1 MSVVDTD
8 LHVSALTDATIG
20 PGEVRGVDAPSIGA
34 SRTSR
39 NYSTP
44 RDYALTQLQLALY
57 GEELARQGLK
67 NYVDILLREP
77 AIKNSVYLAIVEGK
91 AVDFLQSINENE
103 PKMGGQNLITLVEL
117 APDQSYIPAT
127 TLYDFALDMTSRGKN
142 PVIPMLRL
150 IHGEKVPELSGIA
163 IFKKD
168 TMIDKVGQ
176 LESRWLMML
185 RGLQARAYIPFTV
198 YRDGE
203 VFDRGSVLLSNDR
216 KVKVVRNGN
225 EFDFYITI
233 FLEGTLTERLSQQPV
248 FFGDRHYIK
257 EVEQAIASNTK
268 TGVEQFIR
276 YMQEDLQIDCID
288 ISKYALAKWRKEL
301 QDQIDHDFINERV
314 NIHVDVKVT
323 IKNVGELG

>member
-1 MSVVDTD
+1 
-8 LHVSALTDATIG
+8 
-20 PGEVRGVDAPSIGA
+20 
-34 SRTSR
+34 
-39 NYSTP
+39 
-44 RDYALTQLQLALY
+44 
-57 GEELARQGLK
+57 
-67 NYVDILLREP
+67 
-77 AIKNSVYLAIVEGK
+77 
-91 AVDFLQSINENE
+91 
-103 PKMGGQNLITLVEL
+103 MGGQNLITLVEL